1 VPPLRHTK
9 IVATLGPASNNP
21 HTLTGMIDAG
31 LDVVRLN
38 TSHGLIEEHR
48 SSVALV
54 RECADA
60 KGKSVAVLMDLGG
73 PKLRTGPTDGGR
85 PLSLVTGASIHL
97 TNAPVHGSESL
108 VTVDYPFLLDDVR
121 RGDTVLLDDG
131 RIELRVV
138 GVSATSLECV
148 VVVGG
153 LLGQNKGVAFPASTL
168 TLPALTDRD
177 REAIVV
183 GVECGVDLFAL
194 SFVNSPSDIELAR
207 SVILAAGSDTPIVAK
222 IERRQAVEQLDAII
236 AEADGVMVA
245 RGDMGVDL
253 SPEEVPI
260 QQRRIIESAARNKV
274 PVITAT
280 QMLESMVDNPRPTRA
295 EASDVANAV
304 WDFSDALMLSAE
316 TAVGRFPVE
325 TVAMM
330 DRIIRRAEAEMPAV
344 GNPAPWSAP
353 ADHSYVISVA
363 ARSIIAADPHLKA
376 IVCFTNSGYS
386 ALLMSKAYPGVPI
399 FALSPNLA
407 VVRRLSVAR
416 SVIPVVAPSVGSV
429 EALFASVDDVLLRHD
444 FVQPGDE
451 VLVTGSLPVEVA
463 GTTNFLKLHT
473 VGESRGS

>member
-1 VPPLRHTK
+1 MRHTK
-9 IVATLGPASNNP
+9 IVATLGPVSNNP
-21 HTLTGMIDAG
+21 GILTGMIDAG

-38 TSHGLIEEHR
+38 TSHGLIDEHR
-48 SSVALV
+48 RSVALV

-60 KGKSVAVLMDLGG
+60 RGKSVAVLMDLGG

-85 PLSLVTGASIHL
+85 PLNLRTGAPISL
-97 TNAPVHGSESL
+97 TNIPVNGHESL
-108 VTVDYPFLLDDVR
+108 VTVDYPYLLEDVR
-121 RGDTVLLDDG
+121 PGGIVLLDDG
-131 RIELRVV
+131 RIELRVLN
-138 GVSATSLECV
+138 VSATALECM

-153 LLGQNKGVAFPASTL
+153 LLAPNKGVAFPASTL

-177 REAIVV
+177 REAIVA
-183 GVECGVDLFAL
+183 GVDCGVDLFAL
-194 SFVNSPSDIELAR
+194 SFVNSPADIELTRRA
-207 SVILAAGSDTPIVAK
+207 IHDAGNDTPIIAK

-245 RGDMGVDL
+245 RGDMAVDL

-304 WDFSDALMLSAE
+304 WDLSDAVMLSAE

-330 DRIIRRAEAEMPAV
+330 DRIIRRAEAEMPR
-344 GNPAPWSAP
+344 GETPLPHYGP
-353 ADHSYVISVA
+353 ADHSFVISVA
-363 ARSIIAADPHLKA
+363 ARRIVDTDPHLKA

-399 FALSPNLA
+399 VALSPNSA

-416 SVIPVVAPSVGSV
+416 SVLPVVAPAVKTV
-429 EALFASVDDVLLRHD
+429 EEMFASVDEILVQQG
-444 FVQPGDE
+444 FVEAGDE
-451 VLVTGSLPVEVA
+451 VLVTGSLPVAVA

-473 VGESRGS
+473 VGEGPIT